1 MKISGLIIQSRNIR
15 VNTENDFDADYKG
28 KNIVISTDHG
38 FGKPKYDY
46 LKRFMIDVID
56 IETGMVDVQTY
67 EDFHEVKDAVRS
79 ALKGA
84 CLIS

>member
-1 MKISGLIIQSRNIR
+1 MKISGAIIQQRNIE
-15 VNTENDFDADYKG
+15 VSTENEFRATYKG
-28 KNIVISTDHG
+28 KQISITTGHG
-38 FGKPKYDY
+38 FGEPRYDH

-56 IETGMVDVQTY
+56 IKTGMVDVQTY
-67 EDFHEVKDAVRS
+67 EDFHEIEDAVRS

>member
-1 MKISGLIIQSRNIR
+1 MKISGAIIQPRNIE
-15 VNTENDFDADYKG
+15 VSTENEFRATYKG
-28 KNIVISTDHG
+28 KQISITTDHG